1 MHHITSEILTFHL
14 SPTLSRVALTSL
26 TMNGQT
32 LACSVTLFASIGSVR
47 WLRPN
52 AARSQPLAACEKA
65 CGLSTWKPLTATDPL
80 ILSAGYGR
88 AKIIPRYRWSDQCTE
103 LIYRCDM
110 RSRGFQHKYP
120 NLASCYFD
128 KVLLKQKV
136 RMSCLMCFMFYQ
148 HQIRKKEG
156 GNFFFFFF
164 FFAQRCILCHFL
176 DVADTVL
183 ENTNFCPKLRIF
195 SILNTNFSFQR
206 LAALLYH

>member
-1 MHHITSEILTFHL
+1 MHHNYKWNFNLPYESDFV
-14 SPTLSRVALTSL
+14 RVALTSL

-88 AKIIPRYRWSDQCTE
+88 AKIIPSYRWSVSA
-103 LIYRCDM
+103 LSWYRCDM
-110 RSRGFQHKYP
+110 RSRGFRHKYQ

-136 RMSCLMCFMFYQ
+136 RMSFLMCFMFYQ
-148 HQIRKKEG
+148 HQIRKKEKKK
-156 GNFFFFFF
+156 GNFFIFFFF
-164 FFAQRCILCHFL
+164 CAAMHSVPFSWCCRHCLKIRISVQNYEFL
-176 DVADTVL
+176 AFWL
-183 ENTNFCPKLRIF
+183 
-195 SILNTNFSFQR
+195 LNTNFSFQR
-206 LAALLYH
+206 LAAL